1 MGWRID
7 LPPQALPADLAAL
20 RADVR
25 AFCARELA
33 AHPPALRAKSWLC
46 FDPSFSRKVAAQGWI
61 GMTWPKRYGGGER
74 SALARYVVLEE
85 FLAAG
90 APVAAH
96 WTGDRQSGPML
107 LRFGSEA
114 QRMRFLPRLARAE
127 IFFCIGMSEP
137 DAGSDLAAIR
147 TRGRKVDG
155 GWRIDG
161 AKLWTSNAQRSDFM
175 ITLVRTEPRGATR
188 HEGLS
193 QFVVDL
199 RTPGITCRPILDL
212 TGEPHFNEVVFE
224 DAFIPDDALVGVAG
238 QGWAQVTSE
247 LALERSGPERFLSAY
262 PLLAEAITTLSDRGQ
277 LDKAGDALGRLLA
290 HLMTLR
296 QMSLSV
302 AGLLEQGHDPATEAA
317 LIKDMGM
324 NFEQEVPRIVEEAL
338 EATPDAIAVE
348 PLARMLE
355 MVTLLAPSFSIRGGT
370 REIMRSIIARDLGL
384 R

>member
-1 MGWRID
+1 M
-7 LPPQALPADLAAL
+7 
-20 RADVR
+20 
-25 AFCARELA
+25 
-33 AHPPALRAKSWLC
+33 
-46 FDPSFSRKVAAQGWI
+46 
-61 GMTWPKRYGGGER
+61 
-74 SALARYVVLEE
+74 
-85 FLAAG
+85 
-90 APVAAH
+90 
-96 WTGDRQSGPML
+96 
-107 LRFGSEA
+107 
-114 QRMRFLPRLARAE
+114 
-127 IFFCIGMSEP
+127 
-137 DAGSDLAAIR
+137 
-147 TRGRKVDG
+147 
-155 GWRIDG
+155 
-161 AKLWTSNAQRSDFM
+161 
-175 ITLVRTEPRGATR
+175 
-188 HEGLS
+188 
-193 QFVVDL
+193 
-199 RTPGITCRPILDL
+199 
-212 TGEPHFNEVVFE
+212 
-224 DAFIPDDALVGVAG
+224 
-238 QGWAQVTSE
+238 TSE

-262 PLLAEAITTLSDRGQ
+262 PLLAEAITTLSERGQ